1 MSLKEVEKLISNSL
15 SILDNVYV
23 KNVVKMLL
31 VLYAG
36 LAAPRLPSWLA
47 NLFNN
52 SVFRLLILFL
62 IAYIG
67 LKDTSIAL
75 MSAVA
80 FTLTIIFLKKA
91 ETTDSIFGAL
101 QSAVD
106 TPQEWIN
113 DLVDDTQSTINT
125 AVDTVQ
131 DAVGLDNNTIGNL
144 VNNAQSGINSLV
156 DNVQSGINT
165 VVDQVQTV
173 LPNGRPEPKAEAP
186 EAPVVVG
193 YSAGGFGAEF

>member
-36 LAAPRLPSWLA
+36 LAAPRLPAWVA

-131 DAVGLDNNTIGNL
+131 DAVGLNKNTIGNL
-144 VNNAQSGINSLV
+144 VNSAQSGINSLV
-156 DNVQSGINT
+156 DNVQSGLNT

-173 LPNGRPEPKAEAP
+173 VPSGRPEPKAQEP
-186 EAPVVVG
+186 ESPEIVG